1 MKAKIVFITG
11 ASSGIGEGCA
21 RKFAKEGWNLILN
34 ARTVSK
40 LEELKAE
47 LEKEYGIQVCVLP
60 FDVRDRK
67 QAAAALEALPEEWK
81 SIDVLINNAGLVIG
95 VDKEFEGSLD
105 EWDIMIDTNIRGLL
119 AMTRLVVPGMVER
132 GCGHII
138 NIGSIAGDAAYPG
151 GSVYCATKAAVK
163 ALSDGLRIDLVDT
176 PLRVTNIKPGMVETN
191 FTVVRYRGDKQAAD
205 NFYKGIRPLTGDD
218 IAETVYYAASAPAH
232 IQIAEVLLMPTYQA
246 TGTISYKKKAEYM
259 FFRSFSLPDDKIS
272 IILLPEN

>member
-1 MKAKIVFITG
+1 MEAKIVFITG

-21 RKFAKEGWNLILN
+21 RKFAREGWNLILN

-47 LEKEYGIQVCVLP
+47 LEGAYGVQVYILP

-67 QAAAALEALPEEWK
+67 LAAASLESLPEEWK
-81 SIDVLINNAGLVIG
+81 AIDVLVNNAGLVIG

-132 GCGHII
+132 GRGHII

-176 PLRVTNIKPGMVETN
+176 PLRVTNVKPGMVETN
-191 FTVVRYRGDKQAAD
+191 FTVVRYRGDKEAAD
-205 NFYKGIRPLTGDD
+205 NVDKGSRPVTGDD
-218 IAETVYYAASAPAH
+218 IAETVYFAASAPAH

-246 TGTISYKKKAEYM
+246 TGTISYKKK
-259 FFRSFSLPDDKIS
+259 
-272 IILLPEN
+272 PE